1 MIGDRLFGHMRIYDG
16 GTDRSPNTP
25 STPTMPNS
33 AHAPQTSA
41 PTATSSTT
49 LSTSCTPT
57 MPSQTHLPSP
67 SAPTTTAAEADTD
80 TADLSCPHCPRTF
93 ASFIGLSNSLQSRP
107 RDDSNKTSIG
117 FIGALQ
123 AVSSLGLS
131 SLGSS
136 GGCLSHFKF
145 RAAVKMS
152 VLLRQGYRLVFSDVR
167 FRPPGQLAWASLKT
181 RPPAIQ
187 KIYDKLEH
195 LEESIDQEAK
205 PGANLPFSVEKPRAL
220 ALKIILF
227 IGIAFN
233 MPFYIIYRHMRK
245 AAAT

>member
-1 MIGDRLFGHMRIYDG
+1 MLENNAECRLNVVEDDKLMVE
-16 GTDRSPNTP
+16 TTNEET
-25 STPTMPNS
+25 T
-33 AHAPQTSA
+33 
-41 PTATSSTT
+41 TT
-49 LSTSCTPT
+49 LALIHFLLLHSAAPLARLS
-57 MPSQTHLPSP
+57 SSLQTH
-67 SAPTTTAAEADTD
+67 
-80 TADLSCPHCPRTF
+80 
-93 ASFIGLSNSLQSRP
+93 RP
-107 RDDSNKTSIG
+107 DDSNKTSIS

-123 AVSSLGLS
+123 AVSSFGLS
-131 SLGSS
+131 FLGSF
-136 GGCLSHFKF
+136 GGCLSLFEF

-152 VLLRQGYRLVFSDVR
+152 MLLRQGYRLVFSDVR